1 MQQIGG
7 SAVACTLGRM
17 CHCNNLLFCRGA
29 PAIPVCQQL
38 ARAKWKNRPS
48 RFLCLLPDFCVCF
61 LIFPVSRFFPLCIPI
76 LWQFLML
83 SETQGPRC
91 TPLCC
96 LVVTREHDH
105 ATRPS
110 YFEVINH
117 KVNNQ
122 SSGTA
127 TGGAL
132 DSKKFAKNWKKGEN
146 KSGQKG
152 QNQEKEEKSGRF
164 FHFAAPDR

>member
-1 MQQIGG
+1 MFQ
-7 SAVACTLGRM
+7 SC
-17 CHCNNLLFCRGA
+17 LLNKQKTNRIYAANWRLCSGLYFWAGCATVIICYFSEVHQPYLSVSKGTVKE
-29 PAIPVCQQL
+29 PAFPIFVFTS
-38 ARAKWKNRPS
+38 W
-48 RFLCLLPDFCVCF
+48 FLRSLPDFP
-61 LIFPVSRFFPLCIPI
+61 PVSRFFPLCIPI

-96 LVVTREHDH
+96 LVATREHDY

-127 TGGAL
+127 TGGPPWQRKICQKL
-132 DSKKFAKNWKKGEN
+132 EKGR
-146 KSGQKG
+146 K
-152 QNQEKEEKSGRF
+152 
-164 FHFAAPDR
+164 